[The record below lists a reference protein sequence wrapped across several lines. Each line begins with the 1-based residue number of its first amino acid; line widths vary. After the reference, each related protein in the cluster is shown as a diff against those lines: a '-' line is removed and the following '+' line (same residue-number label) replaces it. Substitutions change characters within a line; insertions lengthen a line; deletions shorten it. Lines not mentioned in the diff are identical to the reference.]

1 MLNFI
6 IFFTVGISGTLLV
19 VWFILFVVFKDDE
32 LYETGIKVEEKII
45 SMKECGRSNGGNIR
59 FTMMVEFKTENG
71 TVKTTAKQ
79 FLSVMDLIYVKEHK
93 TIPVWYDKGNPQRI
107 LISPVDIPNIL
118 EQ

>member
-1 MLNFI
+1 
-6 IFFTVGISGTLLV
+6 
-19 VWFILFVVFKDDE
+19 
-32 LYETGIKVEEKII
+32 
-45 SMKECGRSNGGNIR
+45 MKECGRSNGGNIR

-93 TIPVWYDKGNPQRI
+93 TIPVWYDKENPQRI